1 VSCTS
6 YCNCNTILLL
16 TCCNYKGYNSW
27 YFINNTLS
35 VVYNDHLY
43 KNFNSLIPLH
53 VQNATIP
60 CRSHELL
67 LLLRYVPFHATLLHH
82 LFYHAISP
90 HLATYFLVYLSFFLF
105 PNSYITHFWE
115 FYFLPF
121 CTCPNQHNLSNLNV
135 SIIVGFLTLAKIS
148 LLVNILQFSFPLSY
162 TGP

>member
-1 VSCTS
+1 
-6 YCNCNTILLL
+6 
-16 TCCNYKGYNSW
+16 
-27 YFINNTLS
+27 
-35 VVYNDHLY
+35 
-43 KNFNSLIPLH
+43 

-121 CTCPNQHNLSNLNV
+121 CTCPNQHNLFNLNA
-135 SIIVGFLTLAKIS
+135 SIIVGFLILAKIS

-162 TGP
+162 TGPYILLYICFQKCPIVFYLSFLVSRFLTHMLIFCLLLCSLVFV